1 MKRRDFLKMAAF
13 GFTSAGMPVV
23 VNSKVVNDKRP
34 NIILFLTD
42 DQDKHSIGAYGG
54 NVREWCFIKLLSAV
68 RYVLRRVTAF

>member
-34 NIILFLTD
+34 NIRLDIPSQKTTVGLYD
-42 DQDKHSIGAYGG
+42 RS
-54 NVREWCFIKLLSAV
+54 
-68 RYVLRRVTAF
+68 